1 MHSLKEKQASLA
13 ERWKII
19 HKAQPSLVVRSIP
32 QISDTKDEWDLLRK
46 TLGMIGDLKKKL
58 PPGVKNSNPQLA
70 NITGAI
76 EWYGNVA
83 VGIDKNFEG
92 WVTVVTPGNGSINYF
107 GLKALERARQM
118 ANNIKGQYK

>member
-1 MHSLKEKQASLA
+1 MRSLKEKQTILA
-13 ERWKII
+13 ERWKTI
-19 HKAQPSLVVRSIP
+19 HKALPSLVVQNMP
-32 QISDTKDEWDLLRK
+32 QILPTKDEWDILRK

-107 GLKALERARQM
+107 GLKALERARQR
-118 ANNIKGQYK
+118 ANSIKGQYK